1 MNDELRLAI
10 IEEAK
15 RIGANPQDLATVI
28 SYETGGT
35 FDPWKRGPTTQWG
48 QHQGF
53 IQMGEPQ
60 RKQYGYTEGK
70 SVPELVK
77 SSADYLVGS
86 GYKPGMGLLDMYSII
101 NAGGPGRYNASDAA
115 NGGAPGTVADKVSTQ
130 MGEHKDKAA
139 ALLGG
144 TFAPVIGDTLM
155 TPSTPGLTASSPSP
169 APNYDYISSLAP
181 VKHESPQQQYLR
193 ELYSNP
199 DPGGFFSSL
208 GNAYQNE
215 WSDIANSIQSSYG
228 ATPDKNFVGEVKQGA
243 FKKMTEDYSYPAE
256 MLNDISDSVNEQE
269 MARKSVHYKNLLE
282 RERQLSNAGLKGTAA
297 SMVAAILDPVAIGA
311 SLLTEGA
318 LAPVIAAAKVG
329 RVGRVVWSAGNAAI
343 SNVAAEAAVDA
354 YDTRKHSVSDY
365 ALALGAGALLGGAIT
380 TFRTR
385 GNSTLGQ
392 QLNAG
397 GNKLVGNT
405 GAAGAKQVGEI
416 MPGGPLADIF
426 EGNSPELAGGRF
438 RFDLAYWTGKYDPIA
453 RFLSRH
459 LVEDPVGRDVMG
471 NVINTADAVTVN
483 KTRIMHRELNNL
495 KTGMIEPYKEWLS
508 ATGRFAKSNS
518 SWIEFGDYLTQFEPG
533 TPGAADL
540 VNAPSYAKK
549 AVAQIDRF
557 YKNWDEM
564 IHNPG
569 KEVGKDLRPLE
580 WGSRDNY
587 RPMMADHDNI
597 MRMMNTYGKARME
610 KAIAMAMQDA
620 VANLD
625 AKLAKRFAQ
634 GYFSRLSTAGYG
646 AVDGLSQVLNTTDRS
661 DLIRFITEDLGW
673 DPADTDV
680 DVLIDRITNTGKPD
694 PQGAVPGRGKRR
706 SAINYNY
713 VAKWD
718 EQVGS
723 RTESISIPIRDLFS
737 KNQILMAEA
746 YGNQVSGHV
755 ALARM
760 VAINPDTG
768 ERIIDGITSRSEWD
782 AMIRNV
788 EQSMMARNVNPT
800 HVKETVERLQY
811 IYDHIVGRPR
821 AGWSG
826 NSSFAAGIRR
836 TTGSMFVTMMQ
847 NMGLYQFQEVAHMP
861 AQTGFKAFFKAIP
874 SMRLILSAK
883 GREQKLLVSELMA
896 LTGEGDDS
904 ILNFTRHHA
913 HEAAFGETAS
923 SKAGRTF
930 DTALGYGKRA
940 VNNISMFNVANSAAH
955 QMTMQVIAQR
965 FTDMALKHA
974 DSIKGVMVPEMVEE
988 TTSSIVN
995 GKVVQQT
1002 VKKPVTRSVKKPRFK
1017 EITEKTVNPNQ
1028 RMIPKVETWNELT
1041 LNPDPPQVPK
1051 VVDGKPVLDAE
1062 GKPVMMDDPL
1072 HEWINKSVERP
1083 VLDADGKP
1091 VMIPDPADEYIN
1103 VGKKMVED
1111 GFDVVDEPV
1120 MVKKRSFKLDDI
1132 NTIFGRKDADRMRM
1146 LGLTD
1151 ESLADILE
1159 NISQHGE
1166 IVDGTLA
1173 YANFEKWDP
1182 KARDD
1187 FAKALYSWTGR
1198 VIQRN
1203 DIGAVSKWMTNPMA
1217 GMIFQFRSFVAGAFG
1232 KQLMHNI
1239 HNFDARTYTV
1249 MMSQLLGAAGV
1260 FALTQKAR
1268 SLGKDDPEA
1277 YMEETVSGGQLTD
1290 MHYEKLF
1297 WGALGRTGFSSILP
1311 SIIDSTVGLAGEGQ
1325 LFANSRS
1332 SQNPSDIL
1340 FGSPVVSKY
1349 NSLHSVISS
1358 GIDMAKE
1365 GRTPSQ
1371 PEVREAIRLFGNWL
1385 PLTIAADAAMQDLPK
1400 FAPKNSHKN

>member
-10 IEEAK
+10 INEAK

-35 FDPWKRGPTTQWG
+35 FDPWKRGPTTKWG

-70 SVPELVK
+70 SIPELVK

-86 GYKPGMGLLDMYSII
+86 GYKPGMGLLDMYSIV
-101 NAGGPGRYNASDAA
+101 NAGGPGRYNASDVAA
-115 NGGAPGTVADKVSTQ
+115 GGAPGTVADKVATQ
-130 MGEHKDKAA
+130 MGAHKDKAA

-144 TFAPVIGDTLM
+144 TFAPVIGDTMM
-155 TPSTPGLTASSPSP
+155 TPSTPGLTASSPTP
-169 APNYDYISSLAP
+169 APNYDYITSLSP
-181 VKHESPQQQYLR
+181 VKHESPQQQYFR

-215 WSDIANSIQSSYG
+215 WADIANSIQSYYG
-228 ATPDKNFVGEVKQGA
+228 ADPDKNFVGEVKQGA

-282 RERQLSNAGLKGTAA
+282 RERQLANAGLKGTAA
-297 SMVAAILDPVAIGA
+297 SVVAAILDPVAIGA
-311 SLLTEGA
+311 SLITEGA
-318 LAPVIAAAKVG
+318 LAPVIAASKVG
-329 RVGRVVWSAGNAAI
+329 RVGRVAWAAGNAAL

-365 ALALGAGALLGGAIT
+365 ALALGAGALLGGAIST
-380 TFRTR
+380 LRTR
-385 GNSTLGQ
+385 GNSALGQ
-392 QLNAG
+392 QLTEG
-397 GNKLVGNT
+397 GNKLIGNS
-405 GAAGAKQVGEI
+405 GAAGAQQVGAI
-416 MPGGPLADIF
+416 MPGGGPLADIF
-426 EGNSPELAGGRF
+426 EGNSPELAGRGF
-438 RFDLAYWTGKYDPIA
+438 RLDLAYWTGKHDPIA

-483 KTRIMHRELNNL
+483 KSRIMHRELNNL

-508 ATGRFAKSNS
+508 ATGKFAKSNS

-533 TPGAADL
+533 TPGAANL
-540 VNAPSYAKK
+540 VNAPPYAKK

-569 KEVGKDLRPLE
+569 KEVGKELRPLA

-625 AKLAKRFAQ
+625 AKLAARFAK
-634 GYFSRLSTAGYG
+634 GYFNRLSTAGYG

-661 DLIRFITEDLGW
+661 DLVRFITEDLGW

-760 VAINPDTG
+760 VAINPSTG

-782 AMIRNV
+782 AMIRTV
-788 EQSMMARNVNPT
+788 EENMIGRKVNPT
-800 HVKETVERLQY
+800 HVTETVKRLNY

-821 AGWSG
+821 AGWAG

-836 TTGSMFVTMMQ
+836 VTGSMFVTMMQ
-847 NMGLYQFQEVAHMP
+847 NMGLYQFQEMAHIP
-861 AQTGFKAFFKAIP
+861 AQVGFKAFFKAIP

-883 GREQKLLVSELMA
+883 GREKKLLVSELMA

-923 SKAGRTF
+923 NKAGRMM

-974 DSIKGVMVPEMVEE
+974 DSIKGTMVPEMVEE

-1002 VKKPVTRSVKKPRFK
+1002 VRKPVTRSIKKPRFK
-1017 EITEKTVNPNQ
+1017 EITEKTVNPNP
-1028 RMIPKVETWNELT
+1028 RMIPKEETWDVIT
-1041 LNPDPPQVPK
+1041 
-1051 VVDGKPVLDAE
+1051 VDHITGKDIPSTEV
-1062 GKPVMMDDPL
+1062 
-1072 HEWINKSVERP
+1072 RP

-1091 VMIPDPADEYIN
+1091 VMIPDPDDEYIN

-1111 GFDVVDEPV
+1111 GFDIVDEPV

-1159 NISQHGE
+1159 NITQHGE

-1187 FAKALYSWTGR
+1187 FAKALYTWTGR

-1239 HNFDARTYTV
+1239 YNFDARTYTV

-1268 SLGKDDPEA
+1268 SLGKEDPEA

-1311 SIIDSTVGLAGEGQ
+1311 SLIDSGMKLAGQEQ
-1325 LFANSRS
+1325 LFSNSRS
-1332 SQNPSDIL
+1332 SQNAADIIM
-1340 FGSPVVSKY
+1340 GSPAVSKY
-1349 NSLHSVISS
+1349 NSAVNAISS
-1358 GIDMAKE
+1358 VVDMTAE

-1371 PEVREAIRLFGNWL
+1371 PELREAIRLFGNWL
-1385 PLTIAADAAMQDLPK
+1385 PLAIAADAAMQDLPK
-1400 FAPKNSHKN
+1400 FAPKNSNKY